1 MPPVSVT
8 MQPTTLPDAAAPV
21 LPAPAAVLD
30 VAADADDD
38 VVVDA
43 GALDELLPHAAISKL
58 AAAAAA
64 LAINAVF
71 FTDSSPGPGCTAA
84 QAWRAAPNPGCRKI
98 SSRLGPLGRHS
109 PGIRPRRCR
118 TAIIGP
124 RLSCTRLTEL
134 MRSSKNAIWCF
145 YTKNRIP

>member
-8 MQPTTLPDAAAPV
+8 MQPRSLPDAAAVPV
-21 LPAPAAVLD
+21 LPAPDAVLD

-38 VVVDA
+38 VLVDA

-64 LAINAVF
+64 VVINAVF
-71 FTDSSPGPGCTAA
+71 FTDSSPGPGCTTA

-98 SSRLGPLGRHS
+98 NSRLGPLGRHS

-118 TAIIGP
+118 TAIIGA
-124 RLSCTRLTEL
+124 RLSCARWA
-134 MRSSKNAIWCF
+134 N
-145 YTKNRIP
+145 

>member
-8 MQPTTLPDAAAPV
+8 MQPRSLPDAAAVPV
-21 LPAPAAVLD
+21 LPAPDAVLD
-30 VAADADDD
+30 VAADADED
-38 VVVDA
+38 VLVDA

-64 LAINAVF
+64 VVI
-71 FTDSSPGPGCTAA
+71 

-98 SSRLGPLGRHS
+98 NSRLGPLGRHS

-124 RLSCTRLTEL
+124 RLSCARWA
-134 MRSSKNAIWCF
+134 N
-145 YTKNRIP
+145 

>member
-1 MPPVSVT
+1 
-8 MQPTTLPDAAAPV
+8 
-21 LPAPAAVLD
+21 
-30 VAADADDD
+30 
-38 VVVDA
+38 
-43 GALDELLPHAAISKL
+43 
-58 AAAAAA
+58 
-64 LAINAVF
+64 VF

-145 YTKNRIP
+145 YTKSRIP